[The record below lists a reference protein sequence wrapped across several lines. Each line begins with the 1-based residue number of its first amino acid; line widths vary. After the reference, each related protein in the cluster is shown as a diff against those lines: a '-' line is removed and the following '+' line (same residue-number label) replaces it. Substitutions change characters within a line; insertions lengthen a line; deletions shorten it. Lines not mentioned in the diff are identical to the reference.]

1 MSDTFGSWH
10 NLTNAKLSFLKGDLF
25 REHSAYHVWSS
36 CQLEFINVLRLP
48 FSLPVWP
55 RRSSWYYWLICFSM
69 NGVLSFHASAFSQL
83 LVASLWQLPDYF
95 YALNSFP
102 ARGRECSTAS
112 SSGRPKILGRSST
125 TSSWAWARSSPS
137 RPCSPTSCRRRS
149 TSRRRPSRRG
159 GGRRGRKPTDPGN
172 LRRSTAAKKF
182 VVSFFFQSS
191 TFRHNFYFWSRSR
204 LGSNFF
210 SRFFKNF
217 WRLRRSRIRIK
228 NWFFRDST
236 LTSVCLLW
244 TG

>member
-1 MSDTFGSWH
+1 
-10 NLTNAKLSFLKGDLF
+10 
-25 REHSAYHVWSS
+25 
-36 CQLEFINVLRLP
+36 
-48 FSLPVWP
+48 
-55 RRSSWYYWLICFSM
+55 M
-69 NGVLSFHASAFSQL
+69 NSVLSFHASAFSQL
-83 LVASLWQLPDYF
+83 LVASLWHLPDYF

-159 GGRRGRKPTDPGN
+159 GGRRGRKPTDRETSEG
-172 LRRSTAAKKF
+172 RRPPKICRF
-182 VVSFFFQSS
+182 IFFQSS
-191 TFRHNFYFWSRSR
+191 TFRHNFYFGSRSR
-204 LGSNFF
+204 LGSKFF

-217 WRLRRSRIRIK
+217 WRLRRSRIRII

-236 LTSVCLLW
+236 LTCVCLLW
-244 TG
+244 TSQLLSHTCYEQVMSKAALNHESGGRLAGSMFGKFQGVRLILWPISPHYLRVDIKVLA